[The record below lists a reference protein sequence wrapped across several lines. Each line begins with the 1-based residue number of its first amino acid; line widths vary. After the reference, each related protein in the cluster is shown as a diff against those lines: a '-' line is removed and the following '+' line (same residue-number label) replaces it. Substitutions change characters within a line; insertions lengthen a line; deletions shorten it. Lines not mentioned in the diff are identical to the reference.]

1 MRPAARLASGAML
14 REVKNA
20 WLDRRIVGYV
30 LMFGDTPTARL
41 RRRDVREQAERPVA
55 LLQRDDGRTYW
66 AFEGRVYWEDS
77 RLSAEDVLALVR
89 DRERRAQRTLE
100 RAHAAL
106 SGDRAAPRREPIP
119 RAIRLAV
126 FERDGGRC
134 VECGSAFDI
143 QYDHVIPLALGG
155 ANTAENL
162 QILCAPCNQAKGATL
177 G

>member
-20 WLDRRIVGYV
+20 WLDRRTLGYV
-30 LMFGDTPTARL
+30 LMLGDTPAARL

-55 LLQRDDGRTYW
+55 LLQREDGRIYW

-77 RLSAEDVLALVR
+77 RLSADDVLALVR
-89 DRERRAQRTLE
+89 DRERRVQRTLE

-106 SGDRAAPRREPIP
+106 AANGERRREPIP
-119 RAIRLAV
+119 RAVRLAV

>member
-1 MRPAARLASGAML
+1 ML

-20 WLDRRIVGYV
+20 GFTRRFARYV
-30 LMFGDTPTARL
+30 LVIGDEGVATV
-41 RRRDVREQAERPVA
+41 RRRDLREQALRPVA
-55 LLQRDDGRTYW
+55 LARVDGRTYW
-66 AFEGRVYWEDS
+66 AFEQRIYWEDQN
-77 RLSAEDVLALVR
+77 LNGEDVRALVR
-89 DRERRAQRTLE
+89 DRQRRAARTLE

-106 SGDRAAPRREPIP
+106 AGDVGERRREPIP
-119 RAIRLAV
+119 RAVRLAV

-134 VECGSAFDI
+134 VECGSSFEI

-155 ANTAENL
+155 ANTVQNL